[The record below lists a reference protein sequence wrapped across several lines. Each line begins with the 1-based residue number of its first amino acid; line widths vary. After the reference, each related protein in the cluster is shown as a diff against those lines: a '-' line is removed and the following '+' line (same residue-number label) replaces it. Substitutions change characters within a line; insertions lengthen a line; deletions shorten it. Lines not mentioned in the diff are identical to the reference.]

1 VGLAVIGTAIL
12 VLLALSVWRSYS
24 LGQHERMYDNPIYR
38 WRESLAIALSRMH
51 TPPLHGYLAYRSI
64 RDYLAEQGLA
74 LTPGEAKTLPT
85 PDERSALTHDRSRLN
100 RLLQEASRVPVD
112 PTLKPTILTG
122 NELGLADYFY
132 WAFRLFG
139 LELSSLVLL
148 YYSILLVSVLAFF
161 VTFARSRFC
170 LLLLML
176 Y

>member
-1 VGLAVIGTAIL
+1 RVGLAVIGTAIL

-51 TPPLHGYLAYRSI
+51 TPPLPGYLPYRSLPH
-64 RDYLAEQGLA
+64 YPPEPGFA
-74 LTPGEAKTLPT
+74 LPPGAAKTLRT
-85 PDERSALTHDRSRLN
+85 PDERSALTHDGRRLN

-112 PTLKPTILTG
+112 PALKPAILTG

-139 LELSSLVLL
+139 LELNSLVLL
-148 YYSILLVSVLAFF
+148 YYGILLVSVLAFF
-161 VTFARSRFC
+161 V
-170 LLLLML
+170 
-176 Y
+176 